1 MKLKKTIII
10 LLLLLKSLSSFGQ
23 YKTFLTSNKYKYV
36 DSLNIHRKDKNSEII
51 LFSIDKSLNEVKRNN
66 GWEKA
71 YQRGI
76 ISKYTNDN
84 YLINGIEKDVYQFD
98 EGLYNRIKILY
109 CGNSNKTDI
118 IIARFYNQNIDL
130 SKKIDTLFLNY
141 DIKNIENIENSKIKK
156 ISESETI
163 IQNFTFKPF
172 SWIEKSRIEFRNELM
187 NNNII
192 DSQKIKDALNSYQIA
207 SGYNTGV
214 GQILA
219 MKDFIL
225 EGNKIVIVK
234 WLWDKN
240 ITITNIEQLRGFI
253 QSYHP
258 VIDIINNSEFKE

>member
-10 LLLLLKSLSSFGQ
+10 LLLLLKGLISFGQ
-23 YKTFLTSNKYKYV
+23 YKTFLTSNKYEYV
-36 DSLNIHRKDKNSEII
+36 DSLDIYRQDKNSEII
-51 LFSIDKSLNEVKRNN
+51 LLSIDKSLDEVTRNN
-66 GWEKA
+66 GWERTH
-71 YQRGI
+71 QRGI
-76 ISKYTNDN
+76 ISKYTNNN
-84 YLINGIEKDVYQFD
+84 YLINGIKKDVYQFD
-98 EGLYNRIKILY
+98 VGLENRIKILY

-118 IIARFYNQNIDL
+118 IIARFYNQNIEL

-141 DIKNIENIENSKIKK
+141 DIKNIENSKMKK
-156 ISESETI
+156 KSDYETI
-163 IQNFTFKPF
+163 ISNFTFKSF
-172 SWIEKSRIEFRNELM
+172 SWIEKSRIEFRNELI

-207 SGYNTGV
+207 SGYSTGV

-225 EGNKIVIVK
+225 EGNKIIITK

-240 ITITNIEQLRGFI
+240 VTITNIEQLRGFI
-253 QSYHP
+253 QSYDP